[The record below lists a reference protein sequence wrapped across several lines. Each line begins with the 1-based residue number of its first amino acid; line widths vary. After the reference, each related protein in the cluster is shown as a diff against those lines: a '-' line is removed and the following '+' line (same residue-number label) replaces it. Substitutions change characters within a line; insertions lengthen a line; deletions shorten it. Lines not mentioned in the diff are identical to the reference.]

1 MPARLLVIGFDSFE
15 ATLVDQLV
23 AAGVLPTFAR
33 LRQQGTT
40 AELANRVE
48 LAHDTAWIELATG
61 RSAARLGWY
70 WQPRGCGPARLSRGA
85 VCRWVALSTRS
96 RRMGRPGSL
105 WLLTGCW

>member
-70 WQPRGCGPARLSRGA
+70 WQPSQVHQGEAVRRPNTPADFDLTSFWNHASAAGRRAA
-85 VCRWVALSTRS
+85 VVD
-96 RRMGRPGSL
+96 
-105 WLLTGCW
+105 